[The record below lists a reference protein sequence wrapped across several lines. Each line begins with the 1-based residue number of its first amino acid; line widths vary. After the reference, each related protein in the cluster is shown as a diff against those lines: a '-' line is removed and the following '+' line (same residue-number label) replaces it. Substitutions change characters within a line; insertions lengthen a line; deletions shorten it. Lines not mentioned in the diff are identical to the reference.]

1 MLKIE
6 NLSYRYP
13 NRSENTLKNI
23 NLSITTGEFVLMAG
37 KSGCGKSTL
46 IKAITGIFETERRGC
61 LSGKIFL
68 DGRESQDLPPEE
80 IALLAGTVYQTPDDQ
95 LFAMTVY
102 DEVAF
107 ALENRGFPDEYIKT
121 KVCETL
127 EMVGL
132 GDRVDYSIQ
141 ALSGG
146 QRQRLALASVLVTGP
161 RLLVLDEPISQ
172 LNPQGAHDFLRLLQ
186 ELNQKQ
192 NLTILL
198 IEHRVN
204 EIAGYFSRIIVMNE
218 GSIAYDGD
226 INKVWPAVSRLKNIG
241 LREPQNIILCRLLK
255 LPELVN
261 DADTVAAMV
270 TDVYGN
276 LKIVNKYQSVVAAT
290 GQTILDIKN
299 VYYKYDNALEDTL
312 KNISFT
318 LQKGKITALMG
329 VNGTGK
335 STLMNLLG
343 GIAAIDR
350 GTICLDG
357 RDLQN
362 ERFNVG
368 YLRQE
373 ADLMLLADS
382 VREELCWNNKKISE
396 VELQIMLKKIGLEN
410 YAGDFP
416 LALSKGQRLRVILS
430 AVLMQK
436 PKLLLLDEPTTGQ
449 DQQSL
454 EEIKKLLCA
463 YAEDGGS
470 VFFCTHDVELASEI
484 ADSVILMN
492 DGQIIADDITSKVL
506 TDRNYL
512 KLCGLKAPTMLDVT
526 DLLHIRPLLTA
537 KEVADYVLAS
547 AVGR

>member
-46 IKAITGIFETERRGC
+46 IKAITGIFKTERRGC

-512 KLCGLKAPTMLDVT
+512 KLCGLKAPAMLDVT

>member
-1 MLKIE
+1 M
-6 NLSYRYP
+6 
-13 NRSENTLKNI
+13 
-23 NLSITTGEFVLMAG
+23 
-37 KSGCGKSTL
+37 
-46 IKAITGIFETERRGC
+46 
-61 LSGKIFL
+61 
-68 DGRESQDLPPEE
+68 PPEE

-226 INKVWPAVSRLKNIG
+226 INKVWPAVRRLKNIG

-396 VELQIMLKKIGLEN
+396 AELQIMLKKIGLEN

-454 EEIKKLLCA
+454 EEIKKTFVCLRRRWWQC
-463 YAEDGGS
+463 
-470 VFFCTHDVELASEI
+470 F
-484 ADSVILMN
+484 
-492 DGQIIADDITSKVL
+492 
-506 TDRNYL
+506 
-512 KLCGLKAPTMLDVT
+512 
-526 DLLHIRPLLTA
+526 LLHARC
-537 KEVADYVLAS
+537 
-547 AVGR
+547 

>member
-46 IKAITGIFETERRGC
+46 IKAITGIFETERLGC

-512 KLCGLKAPTMLDVT
+512 KLCGLKAPAMLDVT

>member
-1 MLKIE
+1 
-6 NLSYRYP
+6 
-13 NRSENTLKNI
+13 
-23 NLSITTGEFVLMAG
+23 
-37 KSGCGKSTL
+37 
-46 IKAITGIFETERRGC
+46 
-61 LSGKIFL
+61 
-68 DGRESQDLPPEE
+68 
-80 IALLAGTVYQTPDDQ
+80 
-95 LFAMTVY
+95 
-102 DEVAF
+102 
-107 ALENRGFPDEYIKT
+107 
-121 KVCETL
+121 
-127 EMVGL
+127 MVGL

-512 KLCGLKAPTMLDVT
+512 KLCGLKAPAMLDVT